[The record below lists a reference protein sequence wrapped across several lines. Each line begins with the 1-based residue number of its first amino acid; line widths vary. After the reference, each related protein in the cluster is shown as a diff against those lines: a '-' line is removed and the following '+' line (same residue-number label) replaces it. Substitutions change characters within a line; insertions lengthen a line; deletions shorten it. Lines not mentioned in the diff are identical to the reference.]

1 MKFTQIYEALNNAN
15 KIAIFVHTS
24 PDADCLGSAV
34 ALGGYLQNI
43 NKSVDFFCDDD
54 IHSNF
59 SVIGGEFKKEL
70 NDDYDLMIAVDC
82 ADVMRM
88 GKFSKVFREHKN
100 TINIDHHGTNTNFAK
115 INYVAPAVSNTINLF
130 EMFKDFGVELDKN
143 IATAIYAGIIGDTG
157 GLSYGELS
165 PKVFNIVAELVGYD
179 IDLDNILYYLLRRRS
194 FNQVKLLQLA
204 LNSLCVDDGFAS
216 MVITLKDFEQ
226 TNTTNLDV
234 FGFVNY
240 AVNIDDVEVAV
251 CLCEYEPN
259 KFQVSIRSK
268 GGIDASKIAS
278 AFGGGGHKRASGCRI
293 FGCVDKCIKKF
304 RQAVKSL

>member
-1 MKFTQIYEALNNAN
+1 MKFTQIYEALNKAN
-15 KIAIFVHTS
+15 KIAIFVHIN
-24 PDADCLGSAV
+24 PDADCIGSAV

-70 NDDYDLMIAVDC
+70 NGDYDLLVAVDC
-82 ADVMRM
+82 ADVLRI
-88 GKFSKVFREHKN
+88 GKFSRVFREHNN
-100 TINIDHHGTNTNFAK
+100 TINIDHHSTNTNFAK
-115 INYVAPAVSNTINLF
+115 INYVTSEVSNTINIF
-130 EMFKDFGVELDKN
+130 EMFNDFEVKIDKN

-165 PKVFNIVAELVGYD
+165 PKVFNIVAELIGYD
-179 IDLDNILYYLLRRRS
+179 IDFDNILYNLLRKRS

-204 LNSLCVDDGFAS
+204 LGSLCVEGDFAS

-226 TNTTNLDV
+226 TNTSSLDV
-234 FGFVNY
+234 FGFVNF
-240 AVNIDDVEVAV
+240 AVNIDKVEVAV

-268 GGIDASKIAS
+268 GVVDACKIAS
-278 AFGGGGHKRASGCRI
+278 AFGGGGHKKASGCRI
-293 FGCVDKCIKKF
+293 FGRSDKAIKKF
-304 RQAVKSL
+304 KQVVKSL